1 MKGIISRIFVLII
14 VLCTASFCLAEDA
27 GDFYSVNE
35 ITSSATNELDYEC
48 PIDTNDDSAY
58 SEQFETETGSDSVA
72 VETSNNDESSKT
84 DIDAVDEY
92 EQAGKQINTEKTM
105 YNDDDSG
112 EMVFS
117 AKVSIEI
124 NPAASITENMVI
136 TLKAHIS
143 DPSMEYV
150 LRWEQ
155 HDPTTDR
162 PGIAP
167 KWEVIGEERSLKLVA
182 EMYLNTLELRLVVL
196 GEDGTE
202 IIVAVPKF
210 DIKPK
215 IKDEELQDMQ
225 AKEQTSDINDEISTE
240 TYEENDDLIEID
252 VNEEQE
258 ICLPEV
264 TVYEPQATSE
274 EEVTDALITE
284 SDGETPDEQIIPL
297 ESESID
303 EPEGDSF
310 VEETVDDPAEEQLD
324 EQPEEDITDEDP
336 STPADAVSENAYP
349 ELISDEESEEQDAE
363 AEEIEEEPI
372 RSVHIHSSA
381 GACISNGE
389 IITLT
394 AELEGFDSADE
405 FTVVWEVN
413 KGYGWEEAGTGSAYE
428 YTASMESL
436 MWDIRV
442 KVQFAIETEPDTEPQ

>member
-27 GDFYSVNE
+27 GDFDSVNE

-58 SEQFETETGSDSVA
+58 ADQFETETDSDSVA
-72 VETSNNDESSKT
+72 VETSNNDESAKT
-84 DIDAVDEY
+84 DIDGVDESN
-92 EQAGKQINTEKTM
+92 QADKQINTEETV
-105 YNDDDSG
+105 YNDDDSKKTA
-112 EMVFS
+112 FF

-124 NPAASITENMVI
+124 SPAASITENMVI

-143 DPSMEYV
+143 DPNMEYM

-162 PGIAP
+162 PGADP
-167 KWEVIGEERSLKLVA
+167 KWEVIGEDRSLKLVA
-182 EMYLNTLELRLVVL
+182 EIYLNTLELRLVVL
-196 GEDGTE
+196 GEDGKE
-202 IIVAVPKF
+202 IIVAIPKF

-215 IKDEELQDMQ
+215 IKDEELQDMP
-225 AKEQTSDINDEISTE
+225 AEEQTSDINDEISTE
-240 TYEENDDLIEID
+240 TYEENDALIETD
-252 VNEEQE
+252 VNEDQE
-258 ICLPEV
+258 ICLPEE

-274 EEVTDALITE
+274 KEVTDALITE

-303 EPEGDSF
+303 EQEEDSF
-310 VEETVDDPAEEQLD
+310 TEETADDPDEEQLD

-336 STPADAVSENAYP
+336 STPSDAVSENVYT

-389 IITLT
+389 LITLT
-394 AELEGFDSADE
+394 AELEGFASSDDYL
-405 FTVVWEVN
+405 VVWEVN
-413 KGYGWEEAGTGSAYE
+413 KGSGWEEAGTGSTYE
-428 YTASMESL
+428 YTASLESI

-442 KVQFAIETEPDTEPQ
+442 IVQYALETEPDTEPQ